1 MQYIKMPIAEVP
13 IVREKQ
19 VIVAGGG
26 PAGIAA
32 AIAAARNGASTILLE
47 RYGYLGGMA
56 TTGLPFLTFHD
67 KKGSQVING
76 IAGEMIDRLL
86 DKGAALGHLPAKV
99 VEHRLPSTIT
109 PIDPEEFKDL
119 SMEMAIEAGVELRL
133 HSWAFEVFKQGKN
146 VKGLIALSK
155 SGLEAI
161 KGDIVIDC
169 TGDGDLA
176 VRAGADYEQGRLEDG
191 KSQPPSLVFTM
202 ANVNIQE
209 MSKVSSEKLLEM
221 GKKANKEGKLP
232 ESINRVWTI
241 KLPMAGCV
249 GVNGSRELDVD
260 GTKVEDLT
268 RAEIN
273 LRKQNK
279 MVIKWLKEEVPGFQN
294 SILIETSC
302 QMGIRE
308 TRRIMGE
315 YKLTAEDVLDGRE
328 FDDAICR
335 GSYSLDIHNPEGV
348 DVTLI
353 AVKSGGSYTIPYR
366 TLIPQNIENLLVG
379 GRCISTTSEALGS
392 TRVMAPC
399 MAIGEGAGTAAAI
412 AVKDHVSLRDLDIV
426 KLRKTLID
434 QGVIL

>member
-1 MQYIKMPIAEVP
+1 LKSIRVSFGEVP

-56 TTGLPFLTFHD
+56 STGLPLLTFHD
-67 KKGSQVING
+67 KKGSQVIKG
-76 IAGEMIDRLL
+76 IANEMVDKLFDR
-86 DKGAALGHLPAKV
+86 GATLGHLPAEFT
-99 VEHRLPSTIT
+99 EHRLPSTVT
-109 PIDPEEFKDL
+109 PIDPEEFKYL
-119 SMEMAIEAGVELRL
+119 SIEMAIEAGVELRL
-133 HSWAFEVFKQGKN
+133 HSWAFEVFKEEKN
-146 VKGLIALSK
+146 VKGLITLSK
-155 SGLEAI
+155 NGLEAI
-161 KGDIVIDC
+161 KGDIIIDC

-191 KSQPPSLVFTM
+191 KSQPPSLMFTM
-202 ANVNIQE
+202 ANVNTEE
-209 MSKVSSEKLLEM
+209 MGKISSRRLLEM

-232 ESINRVWTI
+232 ETINRVWTI
-241 KLPMAGCV
+241 RLPKAGCV
-249 GVNGSRELDVD
+249 AVNGSRELDID

-273 LRKQNK
+273 LLKQNK

-315 YKLTAEDVLDGRE
+315 YKLTAEDVLEGRE

-335 GSYSLDIHNPEGV
+335 GAYSLDIHNPEGAGV
-348 DVTLI
+348 KLI

-366 TLIPQNIENLLVG
+366 SLIPLNIENLLVG
-379 GRCISTTSEALGS
+379 GRCISTTSEALAS
-392 TRVMAPC
+392 TRVMVTC
-399 MAIGEGAGTAAAI
+399 MATGEGAGTAAAI
-412 AVKDHVSLRDLDIV
+412 AVKDNVSLRDLDIA
-426 KLRKTLID
+426 KLKKTLID

>member
-1 MQYIKMPIAEVP
+1 
-13 IVREKQ
+13 
-19 VIVAGGG
+19 
-26 PAGIAA
+26 
-32 AIAAARNGASTILLE
+32 
-47 RYGYLGGMA
+47 
-56 TTGLPFLTFHD
+56 
-67 KKGSQVING
+67 
-76 IAGEMIDRLL
+76 
-86 DKGAALGHLPAKV
+86 
-99 VEHRLPSTIT
+99 
-109 PIDPEEFKDL
+109 
-119 SMEMAIEAGVELRL
+119 
-133 HSWAFEVFKQGKN
+133 
-146 VKGLIALSK
+146 
-155 SGLEAI
+155 
-161 KGDIVIDC
+161 
-169 TGDGDLA
+169 
-176 VRAGADYEQGRLEDG
+176 
-191 KSQPPSLVFTM
+191 
-202 ANVNIQE
+202 
-209 MSKVSSEKLLEM
+209 MSKVSSQRLLEM
-221 GKKANKEGKLP
+221 GEKANKEGKLP
-232 ESINRVWTI
+232 ESINRVWMI

-249 GVNGSRELDVD
+249 GVNGSRELDID

-315 YKLTAEDVLDGRE
+315 YKLTAEDILDGRE

-348 DVTLI
+348 GIELT

-366 TLIPQNIENLLVG
+366 TLIPLNIENLLVG

-399 MAIGEGAGTAAAI
+399 MAIGEGAGTAAAT
-412 AVKDHVSLRDLDIV
+412 AVKDNVSLRDLDIV